1 MILQTLKVRLP
12 PVGPGVYRVP
22 SGPEELKYAL
32 PRNPKFDSS
41 GPCSCGCLSGPRGIV
56 NQFTRQ
62 VPGAGAG
69 GPGSTWQHTPSAPR
83 SGQRVW
89 TSSYFPFASE
99 EKHVLW
105 IIATAQ
111 GDAEVVAEY
120 LFEPRSREHPASQA
134 PVLSWSLRYER
145 LVMDW
150 TSSCG
155 TVRGLE
161 EPQHLPGQATRTHHR
176 PRAAAVAGAPLRP
189 SSSLSTRPPR
199 AQPPPPPP
207 RNEYRCIHRSL
218 TGQNVLRETNFVRT

>member
-161 EPQHLPGQATRTHHR
+161 EPQHLPGQERTTVPERR
-176 PRAAAVAGAPLRP
+176 P
-189 SSSLSTRPPR
+189 
-199 AQPPPPPP
+199 
-207 RNEYRCIHRSL
+207 
-218 TGQNVLRETNFVRT
+218 